1 MSATVSV
8 ADLIAVALSN
18 KAVKHNQA
26 LLAKI
31 QAAQINQARAWD
43 NPSLTLRGGRFTP
56 KDTAEEKATTW
67 EIELSQRVELPWKR
81 SAKIRAAQAG
91 AALSQAESDLERVE
105 RIASLRQA
113 ALAFEGAKLALQQA
127 RDSLSIAKQ
136 IRESVEKRKNAG
148 EASSAD
154 VSLAKLEEGMADLA
168 LSAQHNEYAQAL
180 ETLRFSCGGVTLPD
194 AFCISDALPTEF
206 PKAHLETVLTQ
217 AKSTH
222 PALRA
227 AQAQIE
233 QAQAELTSQRHAWQP
248 DLTVGVSKIQ
258 ESDGS
263 SIAVSLGIDLPLWNW
278 NGSGIQAADADAGR
292 KLLAGTIALR
302 RQNMEITNAWNAYE
316 SARSQSASLAHSLVS
331 LAKDNLRLRLIAY
344 AAGDE
349 SISAVLEA
357 RRSLV
362 NVEENFREAR
372 KTAAAAAIEL
382 GRTSGVFP
390 TQTPE
395 SKLP

>member
-1 MSATVSV
+1 
-8 ADLIAVALSN
+8 
-18 KAVKHNQA
+18 
-26 LLAKI
+26 
-31 QAAQINQARAWD
+31 
-43 NPSLTLRGGRFTP
+43 
-56 KDTAEEKATTW
+56 
-67 EIELSQRVELPWKR
+67 
-81 SAKIRAAQAG
+81 
-91 AALSQAESDLERVE
+91 
-105 RIASLRQA
+105 
-113 ALAFEGAKLALQQA
+113 
-127 RDSLSIAKQ
+127 
-136 IRESVEKRKNAG
+136 
-148 EASSAD
+148 
-154 VSLAKLEEGMADLA
+154 
-168 LSAQHNEYAQAL
+168 
-180 ETLRFSCGGVTLPD
+180 
-194 AFCISDALPTEF
+194 
-206 PKAHLETVLTQ
+206 VLTQ

-331 LAKDNLRLRLIAY
+331 LAKENLRLRLIAY